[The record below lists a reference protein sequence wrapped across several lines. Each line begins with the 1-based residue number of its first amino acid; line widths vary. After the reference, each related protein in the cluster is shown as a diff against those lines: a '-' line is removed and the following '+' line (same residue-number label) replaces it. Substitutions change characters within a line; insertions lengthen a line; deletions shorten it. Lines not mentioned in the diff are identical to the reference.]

1 MGFHISKSSSVSS
14 LTYPFQPSRHFSSH
28 PFHLIFG
35 LLHIVLPHSAVL
47 SALWANQPIP
57 VVYTLTAQQEL
68 VTIFVVPIHCHILH
82 SVHISFVFSRNV
94 TYFSEQLVSVY
105 YNYLSLLSLC
115 KCHSGV
121 RLSCKPQLG
130 HLHTTLF
137 SLSSYSCI

>member
-1 MGFHISKSSSVSS
+1 MGFHISKSSSVCS

-28 PFHLIFG
+28 SFHLIFG
-35 LLHIVLPHSAVL
+35 LLHIVLPHSAVF

-57 VVYTLTAQQEL
+57 VVTDCPTRISYF
-68 VTIFVVPIHCHILH
+68 FVVPIHCHILH

-105 YNYLSLLSLC
+105 YNYSSLLSLC

-121 RLSCKPQLG
+121 RLSCLPQLG